1 MHLPHQLHGIESQD
15 EPLLTLWAERV
26 VTHEEAERMSDDRE
40 DGGTTDSRYVKTVLF
55 FLCFVQQLPTH
66 TYPPTY
72 LTTCTDTYRTYL
84 RTHICTYM

>member
-55 FLCFVQQLPTH
+55 SYVLFNNYPPIPTHHLPT
-66 TYPPTY
+66 
-72 LTTCTDTYRTYL
+72 
-84 RTHICTYM
+84 